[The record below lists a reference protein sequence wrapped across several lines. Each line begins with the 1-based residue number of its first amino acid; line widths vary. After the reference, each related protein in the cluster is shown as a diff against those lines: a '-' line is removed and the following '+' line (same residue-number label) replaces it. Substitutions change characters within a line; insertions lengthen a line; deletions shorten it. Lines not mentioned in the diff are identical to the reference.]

1 MTTRFLYKS
10 HSKMISF
17 SDDPRLPPIPSRLA
31 LTKLFLELELFTPA
45 LLVLTGIMAAD
56 DEEVEAWYL
65 EGWCFFMMA
74 EMAHEQGGTMDEL
87 SWETLAQDS
96 RDCLETCK
104 TVSLT
109 KYPTPLFSTS
119 GD

>member
-1 MTTRFLYKS
+1 MSS
-10 HSKMISF
+10 HLCSPHNSYSIVHSF
-17 SDDPRLPPIPSRLA
+17 PDDPRLPPISSRLS

-87 SWETLAQDS
+87 SWESLAQDA

-104 TVSLT
+104 TVSAT
-109 KYPTPLFSTS
+109 
-119 GD
+119 